1 LQDDYEIEVEWRAFE
16 LHPEIPPEG
25 MRLPDN
31 IRRRMVGMSEHLR
44 EMAREAGLE
53 MNMPDL
59 VPNSRRALE
68 AAEYAREQGKHQVF
82 HRVVFR
88 KLYGEGQDINSWDVL
103 RAAAEEAGLDPDL
116 MQQKTEQ
123 CTYQATVDRQIGE
136 AWALGITGVPAFV
149 FDERYV
155 LMGAQ
160 PYDVFQQAMDRVLS
174 EAAGRR
180 DEATSKRTG

>member
-1 LQDDYEIEVEWRAFE
+1 
-16 LHPEIPPEG
+16 

-31 IRRRMVGMSEHLR
+31 LRQQMVGMSEHLE
-44 EMAREAGLE
+44 EMAREAGLT

-68 AAEYAREQGKHQVF
+68 AAEYAREQGKHRAF
-82 HRVVFR
+82 HRVIFR
-88 KLYGEGQDINSWDVL
+88 KLYGEGQDISSWDVL
-103 RAAAEEAGLDPDL
+103 RAAAAEVGLNPDF
-116 MQQKTEQ
+116 MQQEIEQ
-123 CTYQATVDRQIGE
+123 GTYRETVDRQVGE
-136 AWALGITGVPAFV
+136 AWALGITGVPAFI

-174 EAAGRR
+174 EAG
-180 DEATSKRTG
+180 ERTEKADSRKTG